1 MIKINLLPY
10 RERAKVEDLTRQIA
24 LIAISFIA
32 FILIVGVVQLY
43 VSLTIGGLE
52 KDVKQQEDRLSEL
65 TKVIGDIERYKRDAA
80 VLDRKLAVIESL
92 EQNRLAPVRMLD
104 ELSGLVPVKDIWIEK
119 LTEKGSG
126 LTIEGVARNN
136 IAVALFMKNLA
147 GSSFIQS
154 VDLLSTK
161 EKEVSGIKLQQ
172 FVVSCVLNKK
182 GS

>member
-32 FILIVGVVQLY
+32 LILLVGGVQLY
-43 VSLTIGGLE
+43 MSLTIGGLE
-52 KDVKQQEDRLSEL
+52 KDVKQQEDRLVEL

-80 VLDRKLAVIESL
+80 LLDRKLAVIESL
-92 EQNRLAPVRMLD
+92 EQ
-104 ELSGLVPVKDIWIEK
+104 LSGLVPVKDIWLEK
-119 LTEKGSG
+119 LTEKESG

-136 IAVALFMKNLA
+136 IAVALFMKNLV
-147 GSSFIQS
+147 GSSFIKS
-154 VDLLSTK
+154 VDLTSTR
-161 EKEVSGIKLQQ
+161 EKEISGIKLQQ
-172 FVVSCVLNKK
+172 FVVSCVLKKK